1 MDDAN
6 GARQSDALRHAECI
20 SFDDTKPFLDHM
32 KGRMAC
38 RGDSWPEEGPDG
50 EYLSVGITA
59 CHWLQLCPSLG
70 LHTDR
75 LLSLFLTHI
84 H

>member
-6 GARQSDALRHAECI
+6 GARQNDALRHAECI
-20 SFDDTKPFLDHM
+20 SFDDTKPFLDQM

-50 EYLSVGITA
+50 EYIGVGHNGTSLPAALSMIWA
-59 CHWLQLCPSLG
+59 PH
-70 LHTDR
+70 
-75 LLSLFLTHI
+75 
-84 H
+84 